1 MLHLHWG
8 GSIEHGKEMHGSFRP
23 SAHSL
28 GLSTRPLKNRGSL
41 AKSQGY
47 RHLGWS
53 GDASKIVFHFF
64 FFFKWVRGAFHRWHC
79 CALISAVPHQEP
91 VQDHAAHGPKTEQGY
106 FWVDFQ
112 TTTPMPCTMASLDI
126 LLLFPRSGLARSF
139 NKCLLWILSVHIILI
154 ESFVNRKTFL
164 NPSTRTLS
172 DLILSCW
179 KSLFW
184 RRLSWPRYQK

>member
-79 CALISAVPHQEP
+79 VLWLVLFPTRSLSRTTQHTGQRQSRGTSGWTFKQPLLCRAQWPPWIFCCFSPGLGLQEALISVCSEF
-91 VQDHAAHGPKTEQGY
+91 Y
-106 FWVDFQ
+106 
-112 TTTPMPCTMASLDI
+112 
-126 LLLFPRSGLARSF
+126 LFISF
-139 NKCLLWILSVHIILI
+139 
-154 ESFVNRKTFL
+154 
-164 NPSTRTLS
+164 
-172 DLILSCW
+172 
-179 KSLFW
+179 
-184 RRLSWPRYQK
+184 